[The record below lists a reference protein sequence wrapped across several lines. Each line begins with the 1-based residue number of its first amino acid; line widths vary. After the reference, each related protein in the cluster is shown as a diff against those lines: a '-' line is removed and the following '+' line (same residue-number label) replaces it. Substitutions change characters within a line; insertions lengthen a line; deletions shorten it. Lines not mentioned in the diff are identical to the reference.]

1 MLGDAHFHY
10 SMGKHSEALALLS
23 EVVRQAPSIPD
34 SYHALGLIYEERQEK
49 VSQSRAVRPRVA
61 RRADDARCGSVAARC
76 GPLVRSHVAIVARL
90 SLSLPHCAWR
100 SCGAPSPSWTALLGE
115 ARALQLYMIAVH
127 LSPKDLEM
135 WRKVGMLA
143 LEVIHGGEW

>member
-61 RRADDARCGSVAARC
+61 RRADDARCPPTRGGRVNSRGRSQRAAD
-76 GPLVRSHVAIVARL
+76 RSSART
-90 SLSLPHCAWR
+90 
-100 SCGAPSPSWTALLGE
+100 SPSSRG
-115 ARALQLYMIAVH
+115 
-127 LSPKDLEM
+127 
-135 WRKVGMLA
+135 
-143 LEVIHGGEW
+143 